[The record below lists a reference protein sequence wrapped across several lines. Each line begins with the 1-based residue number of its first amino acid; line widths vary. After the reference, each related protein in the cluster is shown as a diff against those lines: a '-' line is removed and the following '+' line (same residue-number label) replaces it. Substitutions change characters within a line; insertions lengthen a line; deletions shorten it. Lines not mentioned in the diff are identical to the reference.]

1 MAPAPSDVTTSR
13 FPGDFAQGDLEL
25 AKWVAIITMA
35 IDHYGKIVD
44 EFVFEETHAI
54 GRVSFPLFAA
64 IVAIRLAVRPD
75 LNLRYLRYLI
85 PWAIISQP
93 VFVIVGRPW
102 YDGNI
107 LVTLAL
113 GVAASHL
120 LRRQLE
126 TSTLAF
132 GAELTGIAVLSIF
145 VDYGPVGVAMIPA
158 MAFMVAR
165 HGYAGGAAVGP
176 LGLAANVDASSR
188 ILGWADLT
196 AVLATPILMFSL
208 WAKIALPR
216 LPTQVFYAFYPLH
229 LLALHYY
236 DLYT

>member
-1 MAPAPSDVTTSR
+1 MAPTPPDATPSR
-13 FPGDFAQGDLEL
+13 FPSDFAQGDLEF

-44 EFVFEETHAI
+44 DSLFEQTHAV

-75 LNLRYLRYLI
+75 LDLRYLRYLI
-85 PWAIISQP
+85 PWAIVSQP
-93 VFVIVGRPW
+93 VFVIVGREW

-126 TSTLAF
+126 ISTPAF
-132 GAELTGIAVLSIF
+132 GAGLTGIAVLSIF

-158 MAFMVAR
+158 MAYLVAR
-165 HGYAGGAAVGP
+165 HGYPGAATVGP
-176 LGLAANVDASSR
+176 LGLAANVDAAPR

-208 WAKIALPR
+208 WAKIDLPR
-216 LPTQVFYAFYPLH
+216 LPTQAFYAFYPLH

-236 DLYT
+236 DLYA